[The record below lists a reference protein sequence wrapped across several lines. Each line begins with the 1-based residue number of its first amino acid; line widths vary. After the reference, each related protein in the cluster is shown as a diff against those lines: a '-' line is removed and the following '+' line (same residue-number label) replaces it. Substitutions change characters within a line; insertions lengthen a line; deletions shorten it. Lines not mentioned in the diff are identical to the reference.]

1 MTSVPGNNG
10 TVSCRQWCL
19 MNNYLTSTNSNKD
32 TVSGYT
38 SNGVTCYCDYK
49 DQAVAL
55 TGNNGTISCNKY
67 IDRDYISQNYTFVAA
82 YYNNTKVGGNTAP
95 GLSTVQNAWPAF
107 TCYVTTN
114 TTTSF

>member
-19 MNNYLTSTNSNKD
+19 MNKYETSTNSNLD

-38 SNGVTCYCDYK
+38 PNGVTCYCDNK
-49 DQAVAL
+49 DKAIAL
-55 TGNNGTISCNKY
+55 TGNNGTISCNAY
-67 IDRDYISQNYTFVAA
+67 IMRDYLSQNYTFVAA
-82 YYNNTKVGGNTAP
+82 YYNNTKVGGYAVP
-95 GLSTVQNAWPAF
+95 GDTTVANAWPPF

-114 TTTSF
+114 TDSSL